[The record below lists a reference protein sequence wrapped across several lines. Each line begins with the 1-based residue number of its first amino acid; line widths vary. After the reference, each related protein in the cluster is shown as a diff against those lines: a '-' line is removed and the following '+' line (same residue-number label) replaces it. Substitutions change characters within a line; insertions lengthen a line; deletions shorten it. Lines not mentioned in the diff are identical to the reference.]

1 MIEPAP
7 TILVV
12 EDDEM
17 IQAFLDCH
25 LENEGYKVQ
34 AAANG
39 AEMFLALATGRP
51 DLILLDINL
60 PDGDGLGF
68 IRQIRDRSNAPII
81 IATAR
86 KGREDRLEALRLGA
100 DDYLT
105 KPFDPREL
113 ILRVRNILNRHLD
126 EAAVPENRLNKY
138 VTGWKVSSYTKDRR

>member
-17 IQAFLDCH
+17 VQAFLDCH

-39 AEMFLALATGRP
+39 AEMFLALANGRP

-68 IRQIRDRSNAPII
+68 IRQIRDQSHVPII

-126 EAAVPENRLNKY
+126 EAAVPVNRL
-138 VTGWKVSSYTKDRR
+138 